1 MWRMKVKKVDKEVRT
16 IQTRWALGT
25 TEVKWTLAEIQQ
37 TPQEEKHRLVAL
49 LSQALGAPSP
59 TALGTLPSSPT
70 KPPGLL
76 LGPQPSAAG
85 TAVLSAP
92 WPMVLLNQ
100 ERP

>member
-1 MWRMKVKKVDKEVRT
+1 M
-16 IQTRWALGT
+16 L
-25 TEVKWTLAEIQQ
+25 
-37 TPQEEKHRLVAL
+37 QEEKHRLVAL
-49 LSQALGAPSP
+49 PSQALGAPSR
-59 TALGTLPSSPT
+59 TALGALPSSPT

-92 WPMVLLNQ
+92 WPVALLDQ